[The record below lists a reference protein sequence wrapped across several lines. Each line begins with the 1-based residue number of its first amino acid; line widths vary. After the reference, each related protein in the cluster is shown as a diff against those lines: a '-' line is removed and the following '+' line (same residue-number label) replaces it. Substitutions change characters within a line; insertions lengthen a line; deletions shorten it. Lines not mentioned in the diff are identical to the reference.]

1 MPDYLS
7 FFRIKDKKK
16 TEKDK
21 RERERERERER
32 RRGRKKYFVPA
43 AAEERE
49 YASG

>member
-21 RERERERERER
+21 RERERERER